1 MRRVPRGDHTA
12 AMSAGAYV
20 STAPARPR
28 LTPSAWWY
36 VAAAAIALAGMVAGV
51 WMMVEGVGRV
61 LEAVEDF
68 DRTDVPGT
76 LTVTIE
82 DPGGYSIYHEFPG
95 ASDSGSRSPVPE
107 PDLSITN
114 PDGDDVQL
122 RPYTS
127 LVTYAWGTIEGRG
140 LYTFHADEP
149 GTYELT
155 ADGDEG
161 TRIAVGRGMG
171 DIGQEALVGLFSGV
185 AGGLLVGGLSIA
197 VASILAV
204 GVGVARSRNRRS
216 SLPRPPHAGSA
227 PPPIWPPYKPI
238 PWPPAPSPP
247 TWPSTGTPRDAPPQS
262 SPQPVPPARP
272 PTAGPRDAPPQSS
285 PPPVPPARSP
295 TGTPR
300 DALPQSSPPPVPPAR
315 PPTAGPRDALPQA
328 SPPPVPPAPPPAAG
342 PQDALPQA
350 SPPPVPPAPPP
361 AAGPQDAPP
370 QSSPPPVPPAPPP
383 TAGPQDAQPKAA
395 PTVVPTARPQEA
407 PRQSVAQSAPPER
420 SPTGEP
426 TRGDSPSPVLAPT
439 GRSTAAGSSAGSGP
453 AEPHVPGEAP
463 TLPGSPPAGS
473 LAACPP
479 ASGRPDTPLPWSRPA
494 ETVSRPEDP
503 PSLRSPADWSR
514 SDVEI
519 PWDPD
524 SL

>member
-1 MRRVPRGDHTA
+1 
-12 AMSAGAYV
+12 MSAGAYV

-262 SPQPVPPARP
+262 SP
-272 PTAGPRDAPPQSS
+272 
-285 PPPVPPARSP
+285 
-295 TGTPR
+295 
-300 DALPQSSPPPVPPAR
+300 
-315 PPTAGPRDALPQA
+315 
-328 SPPPVPPAPPPAAG
+328 
-342 PQDALPQA
+342 
-350 SPPPVPPAPPP
+350 
-361 AAGPQDAPP
+361 
-370 QSSPPPVPPAPPP
+370 PPVPPAPPP

>member
-1 MRRVPRGDHTA
+1 
-12 AMSAGAYV
+12 MSAGAYV

-272 PTAGPRDAPPQSS
+272 PTAGP
-285 PPPVPPARSP
+285 
-295 TGTPR
+295 
-300 DALPQSSPPPVPPAR
+300 
-315 PPTAGPRDALPQA
+315 
-328 SPPPVPPAPPPAAG
+328 
-342 PQDALPQA
+342 
-350 SPPPVPPAPPP
+350 
-361 AAGPQDAPP
+361 
-370 QSSPPPVPPAPPP
+370 
-383 TAGPQDAQPKAA
+383 QDAQPKAA

>member
-1 MRRVPRGDHTA
+1 
-12 AMSAGAYV
+12 MSAGAYV

-272 PTAGPRDAPPQSS
+272 PTAGPRDA
-285 PPPVPPARSP
+285 
-295 TGTPR
+295 
-300 DALPQSSPPPVPPAR
+300 LPQSSPQPVPPAR
-315 PPTAGPRDALPQA
+315 PPAAGPRDALPQ
-328 SPPPVPPAPPPAAG
+328 SN
-342 PQDALPQA
+342 
-350 SPPPVPPAPPP
+350 
-361 AAGPQDAPP
+361 
-370 QSSPPPVPPAPPP
+370 PPPVPPAPPP

>member
-1 MRRVPRGDHTA
+1 
-12 AMSAGAYV
+12 MSAGAYV

-82 DPGGYSIYHEFPG
+82 DAGGYSIYHEFPG
-95 ASDSGSRSPVPE
+95 ASDSGSRSLVPE

-140 LYTFHADEP
+140 LYTFRADEP

-272 PTAGPRDAPPQSS
+272 PA
-285 PPPVPPARSP
+285 
-295 TGTPR
+295 
-300 DALPQSSPPPVPPAR
+300 
-315 PPTAGPRDALPQA
+315 AGPRDALPQ
-328 SPPPVPPAPPPAAG
+328 SN
-342 PQDALPQA
+342 
-350 SPPPVPPAPPP
+350 
-361 AAGPQDAPP
+361 
-370 QSSPPPVPPAPPP
+370 PPPVPPAPPP

>member
-1 MRRVPRGDHTA
+1 
-12 AMSAGAYV
+12 MSAGAYV

-36 VAAAAIALAGMVAGV
+36 VAAGAIAVAGMVAGV

-61 LEAVEDF
+61 LEGVEDF

-204 GVGVARSRNRRS
+204 CVGVARSRNRRS

-272 PTAGPRDAPPQSS
+272 PTAGPRDA
-285 PPPVPPARSP
+285 
-295 TGTPR
+295 
-300 DALPQSSPPPVPPAR
+300 L
-315 PPTAGPRDALPQA
+315 
-328 SPPPVPPAPPPAAG
+328 
-342 PQDALPQA
+342 
-350 SPPPVPPAPPP
+350 
-361 AAGPQDAPP
+361 P